1 MELRVCE
8 HPLDAD
14 STWTM
19 PGAYPR
25 ELTRSSSQGG
35 FRDEVAC

>member
-19 PGAYPR
+19 PGAYP
-25 ELTRSSSQGG
+25 GG
-35 FRDEVAC
+35 TPKVLLPRRLQR